1 MQYWNDQEYA
11 CTDLE
16 FYFGSVLDM
25 ISIKVKRED
34 GTMIDIHHNADGRR
48 LQRRKKKKKKVE
60 KVVEAVVDNSPPI
73 TITKLL
79 DN

>member
-1 MQYWNDQEYA
+1 MQYWNDKDYE

-25 ISIKVKRED
+25 ISIKVRKDD
-34 GTMIDIHHNADGRR
+34 GTIIDIHHNADGRR
-48 LQRRKKKKKKVE
+48 LRRKKKKKVE
-60 KVVEAVVDNSPPI
+60 KKVIAAEVDTSPPLMV
-73 TITKLL
+73 TKLS